1 MTNIRNIRPI
11 IPISQI
17 FFYSLIFENR
27 NNRPNIHYFPNILQ
41 MPNIQYHSVKKR
53 IFGNTEYF
61 PNIQYHP
68 NIRPIIPIFKI

>member
-1 MTNIRNIRPI
+1 MT
-11 IPISQI
+11 
-17 FFYSLIFENR
+17 
-27 NNRPNIHYFPNILQ
+27 NIHYFPNIRQ